1 MTPTAKHYLGLV
13 ALASA
18 FSNGAW
24 AQTDT
29 AYPNRPVRVVV
40 GFTPGSATDI
50 TARIFAQRFAEST
63 GVGFTVENIPGAAGT
78 VGAARVVKAPN
89 DGYTL
94 YFGANG
100 AMTIAPSLL
109 SKLPFDPAVDFA
121 PVGLLLTMPS
131 ILAVNNDLPAKS
143 LQDLV
148 ALARSQPGK
157 LSYASPGVG
166 VPQHIAGELMKI
178 MAKID
183 MTHVP
188 YKGAV
193 VTDVISGRVAMTF
206 QNTGA
211 ILPYLK
217 DNRLRALGVTSLKRS
232 SVVPD
237 LPTFDESGFPGFEA
251 ISWFGIFAPNGTP
264 SAITDKLYQESLK
277 VLNHPETRP
286 KFTQMAFDLA
296 GTPGKELGGIIR
308 RDIAKW
314 AKLIKEAGIPVG
326 D

>member
-1 MTPTAKHYLGLV
+1 MVPKAKHSLLFV
-13 ALASA
+13 ALAAALPGVASA
-18 FSNGAW
+18 QA
-24 AQTDT
+24 DP
-29 AYPNRPVRVVV
+29 AYPAKPVRVVV

-50 TARIFAQRFAEST
+50 TARIFAQRFAESM
-63 GVGFTVENIPGAAGT
+63 GVGFTVDNIPGAAGT
-78 VGAARVVKAPN
+78 VGAVRVVKAPS

-109 SKLPFDPAVDFA
+109 SKLQFDPATDFA
-121 PVGLLLTMPS
+121 PVGLVLTMPS

-143 LQDLV
+143 LPELV
-148 ALARSQPGK
+148 ALAKSQPGK

-178 MAKID
+178 TAKLD
-183 MTHVP
+183 VTHVP

-217 DNRLRALGVTSLKRS
+217 DNRLRALAVTSLKRS
-232 SVVPD
+232 NVVPD

-264 SAITDKLYQESLK
+264 AAITDKLYQEALK
-277 VLNHPETRP
+277 VLNHPETKA

-296 GTPGKELGGIIR
+296 GTPGRELNGIIR

-314 AKLIKEAGIPVG
+314 AKLIKDAGIPVG

>member
-1 MTPTAKHYLGLV
+1 MAPNAGHCLGLV
-13 ALASA
+13 ALATVCP
-18 FSNGAW
+18 NGAW
-24 AQTDT
+24 AQADA
-29 AYPNRPVRVVV
+29 AYPNRPVRIVV

-50 TARIFAQRFAEST
+50 TARIFAQRFTDAT
-63 GVGFTVENIPGAAGT
+63 GVGFTVENVPGAAGT
-78 VGAARVVKAPN
+78 LGAAKVVKAPN

-109 SKLPFDPAVDFA
+109 SRLGFDPATDFA
-121 PVGLLLTMPS
+121 PVGLVLTMPS
-131 ILAVNNDLPAKS
+131 ILAVNNDVPAKS
-143 LQDLV
+143 LQELI
-148 ALARSQPGK
+148 ALARSRPGK

-178 MAKID
+178 MAKVD
-183 MTHVP
+183 VTHVP

-193 VTDVISGRVAMTF
+193 VTDVLSGRVAMTF

-211 ILPYLK
+211 ILPYLT
-217 DNRLRALGVTSLKRS
+217 DNRLRALAVTSLKRS
-232 SVVPD
+232 NVVPD

-264 SAITDKLYQESLK
+264 GPVVDRLYQESVK
-277 VLNHPETRP
+277 VLAHPETKA
-286 KFTQMAFDLA
+286 KFTQMAFDPA
-296 GTPGKELGGIIR
+296 GVPGKDLHGIIR